1 MKKILFGIVGIFL
14 VVGVAAGAARAV
26 FFSKATAGGVTFA
39 TGDANLQIYNYTT
52 DAGESSWG
60 DTWSPSFNFQN
71 MYPGFEE
78 YQILTLRN
86 KSTSPITLAVTGKL
100 ADGGAGD
107 WNDLKDVVKVEIYYS
122 SSSRTGYHTL
132 AEWNSTGFTL
142 PGTALA
148 QYAQKNYRFYVMID
162 KSVGNEVKGKSLTG
176 LSFEFTGT
184 QTP

>member
-26 FFSKATAGGVTFA
+26 FFSKATAAGVTFA
-39 TGDANLQIYNYTT
+39 TGDANLQIYNYTDNT
-52 DAGESSWG
+52 WGESWN
-60 DTWSPSFNFQN
+60 PSFNFQN

-78 YQILTLRN
+78 YQILSLRN
-86 KSTSPITLAVTGKL
+86 QSTSPITLVVTGKL

-142 PGTALA
+142 PSTALA
-148 QYAQKNYRFYVMID
+148 QYAQKNYRFYVTID
-162 KSVGNEVKGKSLTG
+162 HGVGNEVKGKSLTG

>member
-14 VVGVAAGAARAV
+14 TVSMVAGAARAV
-26 FFSKATAGGVTFA
+26 FFSTATAGGVTFA

-52 DAGESSWG
+52 NLGEASWG

-86 KSTSPITLAVTGKL
+86 KSTSPITLGVTGKL
-100 ADGGAGD
+100 AAGGSGN
-107 WNDLKDVVKVEIYYS
+107 WNDLKDAVQVKIYYDGS
-122 SSSRTGYHTL
+122 HHTGYHTL
-132 AEWNSTGFTL
+132 TEWSTTGFAL
-142 PGTALA
+142 PSTALA
-148 QYAQKNYRFYVMID
+148 QYAQKNYRFYVKID
-162 KSVGNEVKGKSLTG
+162 TSVGNEIKGKSLTG